1 MIEPRIMA
9 HLVASFPNWE
19 ASLEVGKGLVDGG
32 AAFLE
37 VQFPFSDPTADG
49 PHIQVACD
57 GALAAGFTVAGGFE
71 LVAALRAY
79 TDLPIAVMSYANPI
93 FQNGVAE
100 FVRRCRAAGANAV
113 IAPDLPPDYDEGL
126 YAAGA
131 AEGVQVIPV
140 VVPSTVPERLRMLV
154 QSVRSLRDTED
165 RDNRCSGIAC
175 WSAFPDQGRHGR
187 SEWIYTALR
196 KGITGSYT
204 EIGADNLAF
213 LQAIRELG
221 GSPLAGFGIRERSQ
235 VDALA
240 PHVAYVVVGTWFVQL
255 IREHPQAEPRA
266 LMAQAVANL
275 LPDPQDPPDRA
286 E

>member
-57 GALAAGFTVAGGFE
+57 RALAAGFTVERGFE
-71 LVAALRAY
+71 LVQALRAY
-79 TDLPIAVMSYANPI
+79 TGMPIAVMSYANPI
-93 FQNGVAE
+93 FQNGVVN
-100 FVRRCRAAGANAV
+100 FVHRCRDAGADAI

-126 YAAGA
+126 YAAGVA
-131 AEGVQVIPV
+131 ARVEVIPV
-140 VVPSTVPERLRMLV
+140 VVPSTVPERLRMIL
-154 QSVRSLRDTED
+154 QRAQTD
-165 RDNRCSGIAC
+165 RAQTDWVYA
-175 WSAFPDQGRHGR
+175 
-187 SEWIYTALR
+187 ALR

-204 EIGADNLAF
+204 EIGADNLVF

-275 LPDPQDPPDRA
+275 LPD
-286 E
+286 

>member
-1 MIEPRIMA
+1 MSAPRIMA
-9 HLVASFPNWE
+9 HLVASFPDWE
-19 ASLEVGKGLVDGG
+19 ASLEAGKGLVDGG

-57 GALAAGFTVAGGFE
+57 LALQAGFTRERGFA

-79 TDLPIAVMSYANPI
+79 TDIPIAVMSYANPI
-93 FQNGVAE
+93 FQNGVAG
-100 FVRRCRAAGANAV
+100 FVQRCRDAGANAV

-131 AEGVQVIPV
+131 DAGIDVIPV
-140 VVPSTVPERLRMLV
+140 VVPTTVPDRLRMIV
-154 QSVRSLRDTED
+154 AGARTEWVY
-165 RDNRCSGIAC
+165 A
-175 WSAFPDQGRHGR
+175 
-187 SEWIYTALR
+187 ALR

-204 EIGADNLAF
+204 EIGEDNLAF
-213 LQAIRELG
+213 LREIRGLG
-221 GSPLAGFGIRERSQ
+221 GAPLAGFGIRDRAQ

-255 IREHPQAEPRA
+255 LRRHPEAAPRPLLAAA
-266 LMAQAVANL
+266 LAAL
-275 LPDPQDPPDRA
+275 LA
-286 E
+286 S

>member
-9 HLVASFPNWE
+9 HLVASFPNWQ

-57 GALAAGFTVAGGFE
+57 GALAAGFTVARGFE

-93 FQNGVAE
+93 FQNGVTE
-100 FVRRCRAAGANAV
+100 FVRRCRAAGANAI

-140 VVPSTVPERLRMLV
+140 VVPSTVPERLRMIV
-154 QSVRSLRDTED
+154 
-165 RDNRCSGIAC
+165 
-175 WSAFPDQGRHGR
+175 QGRHGRPGR

-255 IREHPQAEPRA
+255 IREHPQAEPRV

-275 LPDPQDPPDRA
+275 LPDPPH
-286 E
+286 